1 MNTVNTETAIMS
13 KSSSLENTKN
23 SKNTIQFSDPQVR
36 KENISKTLGTIGIS
50 LAIWC
55 LCNSC

>member
-23 SKNTIQFSDPQVR
+23 SKNTKQFSDPQVR
-36 KENISKTLGTIGIS
+36 KENISKTVGTIGIS
-50 LAIWC
+50 LAIWY

>member
-23 SKNTIQFSDPQVR
+23 SKNTKQFSDPQVR
-36 KENISKTLGTIGIS
+36 KENISKTVGTIGIS
-50 LAIWC
+50 LAIWH